1 MRAYRH
7 PLVNPFIS
15 AVGARRAL
23 LNGSPFKYNGH
34 VPTTSLEK
42 VAVAVTS
49 AFVALSDP
57 KRGDM
62 VAALGETTGV
72 AALRTMKSR
81 MESDVVGRRILS
93 EQPIV
98 TDETV
103 CIHVLASMPPTSFGG
118 LYGAFMRGHGFCPN
132 GRPKVHFVDDPSLAY
147 VMRRYREVHDF
158 WHVLN
163 GVPTTVEGEIA
174 LKCVEWAQTGL
185 PMTALSVLLGPLKLN
200 SGEKRRLVET
210 FLPWAVRNAAS
221 ADFMLNVYYEEHF
234 DEPIER
240 LRSKLGIIPAPFDDW
255 VAPNERT
262 G

>member
-1 MRAYRH
+1 V
-7 PLVNPFIS
+7 LVSRLSS
-15 AVGARRAL
+15 AIWARRTL
-23 LNGSPFKYNGH
+23 LNGSPFKYEGH

-42 VAVAVTS
+42 LAVAVTS
-49 AFVALSDP
+49 AFIALSDP
-57 KRGDM
+57 TRGDM

-72 AALRTMKSR
+72 AALRAMKSR
-81 MESDVVGRRILS
+81 MESDVVGRRILT

-103 CIHVLASMPPTSFGG
+103 CISELALMPPSSFGA
-118 LYGAFMRGHGFCPN
+118 LYGAFMLDHGYRPN
-132 GRPKVHFVDDPSLAY
+132 GRPRVHFVDDPSLAY

-163 GVPTTVEGEIA
+163 GVPTSVEGEIA

-185 PMTALSVLLGPLKLN
+185 PMTALSVLLGPLKLHPD
-200 SGEKRRLVET
+200 EKRRLVGT
-210 FLPWAVRNAAS
+210 FLPWAVRNASS

-240 LRSKLGIIPAPFDDW
+240 LRSRLGIMPAPFGDW
-255 VAPNERT
+255 LPGTMPHPKKADL
-262 G
+262 